1 MKKSLVLL
9 LALCTSSLFY
19 AQVSGVRTELPTEM
33 VRNFQM
39 GNNILPTNLVGT
51 PFLDETFS
59 PGIAQVKDKKYNAVL
74 RYNAYADEI
83 EMKDENN
90 ESIALLKRDYI
101 TASFGGNDYQILT
114 MGDKKGY
121 VITLEEGA
129 YSLYKRHQKE
139 FIPEKEATSSYGSN
153 KPPQLVDDITYYIK
167 MGDEAA
173 TEIKLKKSDLA
184 KFLGEKKVKEYA
196 KMNKSKLN
204 SEQDVI
210 ALLKTLNAGV
220 QS

>member
-9 LALCTSSLFY
+9 LSLCTSSLFY
-19 AQVSGVRTELPTEM
+19 AQVSGVRTEFPTEM

-39 GNNILPTNLVGT
+39 GNNQLPPNLVGT
-51 PFLDETFS
+51 PFLEETFL

-90 ESIALLKRDYI
+90 DNIALLKRDYI
-101 TASFGGNDYQILT
+101 TATFGGNDYEILN
-114 MGDKKGY
+114 MGGKQGY
-121 VITLEEGA
+121 VIALEKGE
-129 YSLYKRHQKE
+129 YSLFKRHQKE
-139 FIPEKEATSSYGSN
+139 FVPEKEATSSYGSN
-153 KPPQLVDDITYYIK
+153 KPAQLVDDITYYLKI
-167 MGDEAA
+167 GDEEA
-173 TEIKLKKSDLA
+173 TEIKLKKNDLA
-184 KFLGEKKVKEYA
+184 KILGEKQVKEFA

-204 SEQDVI
+204 SEKDVI
-210 ALLKTLNAGV
+210 GLLKTLNAGV